1 MLPGGIRWSTIPPDY
16 LDRSAAPS
24 SGARQKFF
32 GFNVKKIHLSVN
44 LLTGK
49 VRVATRGM
57 TSPPLFGRSSSQ
69 RSSAHPEGEVPAK
82 ARACDMILED
92 KSRRRQAERV
102 ARNGHRHSQKFR
114 SRKVCNVDEGQEQE
128 AQEQVEQAKPEI
140 EPEEEKPEIE
150 PEEESELLRVRERK
164 TSEAAELLSNALG
177 TEGVALLLKA
187 FSEEEQPHDLLSAL
201 RRRLQIAMAVKNG
214 T

>member
-1 MLPGGIRWSTIPPDY
+1 
-16 LDRSAAPS
+16 
-24 SGARQKFF
+24 
-32 GFNVKKIHLSVN
+32 
-44 LLTGK
+44 
-49 VRVATRGM
+49 
-57 TSPPLFGRSSSQ
+57 
-69 RSSAHPEGEVPAK
+69 
-82 ARACDMILED
+82 MILED
-92 KSRRRQAERV
+92 KSRRRQAERG

-114 SRKVCNVDEGQEQE
+114 SRKVDEGQEQE

-187 FSEEEQPHDLLSAL
+187 FSEEEQPCDLLSAL